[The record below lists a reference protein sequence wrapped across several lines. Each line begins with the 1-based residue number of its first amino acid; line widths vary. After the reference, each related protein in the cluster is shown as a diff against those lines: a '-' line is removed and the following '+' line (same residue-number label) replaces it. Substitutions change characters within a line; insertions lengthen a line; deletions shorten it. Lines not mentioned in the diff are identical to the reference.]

1 MGTTDGR
8 TGEQAVSYERRKRE
22 PERPDEYPAFNE
34 TLTTGLEDT
43 VRNLRILRERSPGD
57 DEARRWQFKAVDDL
71 TTEVKTLRHELGN
84 LVRALDKKASL
95 INQAKFEQS
104 LTAKLDVRID
114 KIRNI
119 TMWAIGILFVVDGLV
134 KVIH

>member
-1 MGTTDGR
+1 MGPTGER

-22 PERPDEYPAFNE
+22 PERPDDYPAFDE

-43 VRNLRILRERSPGD
+43 VRNLRILRERSPSD

-71 TTEVKTLRHELGN
+71 TTEVKSLRHELGN

-95 INQAKFEQS
+95 MNQAKFEKS
-104 LTAKLDVRID
+104 LTERLDARVD

-119 TMWAIGILFVVDGLV
+119 AMWAIGVLLVVDGLI
-134 KVIH
+134 KVVH